1 MSDER
6 KKEKTRREDYYPLEA
21 KSKPRKALVFGKKSK
36 EKRKK
41 GKEIEERGPSPPAN
55 PFNGERGVFGV
66 PLAVAVSR
74 MRSHD
79 GVPLPVVIRQC
90 IDYVNEHGLEVEGI
104 YRISAPKSRLD
115 GLENVANSRRPVP
128 LSDVHDAAGL
138 LKRFLRQ
145 LPHSVLT
152 DEMRSTFEK
161 IAAECPC
168 RSLPACRCL
177 VADLLKAQLSK
188 LPPEN
193 YTLLAYVFV
202 HAQQIVAHRNRNK
215 MSIAALG
222 LLLQATLNI
231 SQQLLRIFLTNA
243 SDKLNEDDKCPCR
256 SLPACRCL
264 VADLLKAQLSKLP
277 PENYT
282 LLAYVFVHAQQI
294 VAHRNRN
301 KMSIAALGLLLQAT
315 LNISQQL
322 LRIFLTNASDKL
334 NEDDSASIVYLFR
347 DVQIKSNIQISLF
360 FPPLQ
365 CFKEALRSDLGR

>member
-1 MSDER
+1 MQ
-6 KKEKTRREDYYPLEA
+6 RR
-21 KSKPRKALVFGKKSK
+21 
-36 EKRKK
+36 
-41 GKEIEERGPSPPAN
+41 
-55 PFNGERGVFGV
+55 ERGVFGV

-243 SDKLNEDDKCPCR
+243 SDKLNEDDSASVYHY
-256 SLPACRCL
+256 SLS
-264 VADLLKAQLSKLP
+264 VAFS
-277 PENYT
+277 
-282 LLAYVFVHAQQI
+282 
-294 VAHRNRN
+294 
-301 KMSIAALGLLLQAT
+301 
-315 LNISQQL
+315 
-322 LRIFLTNASDKL
+322 RIFFCIRFD
-334 NEDDSASIVYLFR
+334 
-347 DVQIKSNIQISLF
+347 
-360 FPPLQ
+360 
-365 CFKEALRSDLGR
+365 GRAITQW